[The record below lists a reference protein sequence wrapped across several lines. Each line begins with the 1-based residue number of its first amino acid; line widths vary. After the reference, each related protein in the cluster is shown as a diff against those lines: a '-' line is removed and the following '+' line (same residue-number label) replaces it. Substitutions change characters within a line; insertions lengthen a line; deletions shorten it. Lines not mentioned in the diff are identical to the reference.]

1 MRDRDPGM
9 IERHYLD
16 EDVSYD
22 LTGGLRDAGYD
33 MDSVKDAGN
42 FGLTDARQLL
52 WAVEHGRT
60 VITHNRKD
68 FRLLHEALK
77 LWAIRWGSP
86 GALRH
91 HGVLVVPHLPVPQLA
106 RLIDEFVRNRDN
118 IDNRLF
124 IWDRQR
130 GWSEDL

>member
-1 MRDRDPGM
+1 ML
-9 IERHYLD
+9 ETHYLD

-22 LTGGLRDAGYD
+22 VVGGLRDVGYD
-33 MDSVKDAGN
+33 LDSVKDAGN

-52 WAVEHGRT
+52 WAVDRGRT

-68 FRLLHEALK
+68 FRLLHEALA
-77 LWAIRWGSP
+77 LWATRWRTP
-86 GALRH
+86 NALRH
-91 HGVLVVPHLPVPQLA
+91 HGILVVPHLPVLELVRMIDAFA
-106 RLIDEFVRNRDN
+106 RRRDT

-124 IWDRQR
+124 LYDRQR